1 MAKVSRGPWKVF
13 GSTKYFND
21 LDTLRQMKDRVEF
34 TNYVQSIQDAVLGV
48 VEEELDMVRNLS
60 LSTMGLAAF
69 VLVCGLVCYVGPMT
83 VSRKL
88 MHRLLLA
95 YSVSR
100 WVLRLVFAFLGQ
112 WAIAWLYMNDYI
124 GPDVLGL
131 LHLVTVP
138 TILYCYFTGWGYH
151 FVNKSVV
158 KNGRFVYKKKQW
170 LYGVDDVEV
179 PVEQTAIFTDGMPTS
194 GVTTGTLKWTF
205 IVTGRGA
212 ECIASGIKAG
222 TTPPK
227 GDFFI
232 GYKTTEQ
239 GEKFIKTLTG
249 AFVIK
254 DGHGHTAVF
263 STMHSYT
270 TFRECGDTSLYVSK
284 DLTIWTPYY
293 RTFKKGAKQW
303 TVHSLGNFSRPEW
316 DCTAR
321 DVMCCIDSGF
331 DGATI
336 GVKVR
341 EPISEF
347 TIPKFATVFHIHEN
361 RVHGCSKGAVYQD
374 RDKANETGLF
384 YADYD
389 SSPGTSGGVV
399 EFEGKTLG
407 VHLGSS
413 SEIKGYPNCFAGV
426 HVMSTL
432 MARARG
438 CFDDP
443 VHEMLKQP
451 VVGRLAEF
459 VQSYVYTALGELA
472 EAATGN
478 VFAKAMQK
486 LLSSA
491 TFRKKGAGYIGALL
505 YDIEQKN
512 LDPYYKDRDDFARDG
527 PVYGFQHDR
536 EEAEAAMIEAWAE
549 DRLAQGDDWAGFED
563 TGDGNSAQSSWK
575 NKSKGDKRKEFQN
588 FLQESSEKWE
598 RYPTCVSLATQYATA
613 IFSVAV
619 SNNDLGLT
627 PIEGLNI
634 YSPLPVAPAVEAP
647 PKILEVKGGVIK
659 QVHVESKTTEA
670 VKVKVKKEMLPS
682 VEEEEIQDVKSGIA
696 LDEMDDFPPVKQVS
710 KQKPKEVTED
720 VPPTGK
726 QPCLK
731 EKVECAS
738 VEKVPEVPARVIPP
752 LPKELSARKDL
763 PPLPVLSKYEAAMI
777 EVERRK
783 AERAKVAEG
792 CQLTKKAQV
801 RILNKSFIQL
811 DQGPWKRALCR
822 QYDDE
827 MSKHANKVEFCI
839 GSDAHPSREVIYE
852 HLCEVI
858 PSIAN
863 GRKLSFGITGDSTW
877 KKNLGDVV
885 EMSEMIKAE
894 TGCDVYF
901 QCVSGASFEG
911 DSTVDW
917 KSFQWQA
924 DQLVGY
930 HYDHHLHCGGWN
942 DRKFH
947 PDKVSEFYET
957 IAKCLSPPGLEK
969 SSSSNDVPRCEE
981 QTPKATVQAHSVS
994 IGPVIPKMSGL
1005 SGLCLSLETAMGCM
1019 GKVCDWLDEIIAA
1032 PKYTVP
1038 LKKMFPKRNPESTK
1052 ASCLPKFHSKV
1063 PEENKER
1070 YVGNQ
1075 IETDVSVALMD
1086 NLMQQL
1092 MSEDDTY
1099 ANLTIS
1105 EFFGKLSEIK
1115 KIAQID
1121 HDFES
1126 ELRDILFPKAVVE
1139 NKNQQTIPGTV
1150 GLGMNP
1156 GLNAVNNKTAVVTG
1170 DVLQRFKDFDM
1181 MLFDDDGNP
1190 VLDEKGNPAMKYVP
1204 AQRTAAGM
1212 RKSLTHQLGSKLER
1226 TADYDA
1232 EHVEKFAEGQVEV
1245 PFKDMPLLAYFT
1257 ELVSH
1262 VDGTKPTAYSKTYD
1276 GCEIKQ
1282 KYWGGPFARNNIMRV
1297 LYTICVITLM
1307 TSEFSE
1313 QSTAQQ
1319 KFEMGAI
1326 EPEVAFIKDEMHSF
1340 KKAEVNRWRMIW
1352 NAGAHNEMVVR
1363 FFHDFQN
1370 KGDIAVFAA
1379 GLTHSEG
1386 VENFGS
1392 CPGMGHHD
1400 DGHAHMTAAM
1410 KRMGKDKPESE
1421 PPVVSQA
1428 DASGWD
1434 FGVTQALW
1442 KVDGWIRAKLAENAG
1457 WPPAMCQAILNFA
1470 GCCADHLLCV
1480 GRDVYMI
1487 IRKGIMGSGCAS
1499 TSASNSRMRGCVH
1512 SQSRWADVLRVSLS
1526 LTMGDDIAC
1535 ADSLTDEQKD
1545 RTEALGCRLS
1555 DYKEVQLVNGEY
1567 IVDFTSHNYNV
1578 KAGTAIF
1585 NNVEKLLARILMS
1598 EKPLELEQ
1606 VCGVMFAIRNND
1618 DATKERVRNA
1628 IIVTGAGDHL
1638 TNKHVTGNGMGL
1650 SVKNIL

>member
-1 MAKVSRGPWKVF
+1 M
-13 GSTKYFND
+13 
-21 LDTLRQMKDRVEF
+21 
-34 TNYVQSIQDAVLGV
+34 
-48 VEEELDMVRNLS
+48 
-60 LSTMGLAAF
+60 
-69 VLVCGLVCYVGPMT
+69 
-83 VSRKL
+83 
-88 MHRLLLA
+88 
-95 YSVSR
+95 
-100 WVLRLVFAFLGQ
+100 
-112 WAIAWLYMNDYI
+112 
-124 GPDVLGL
+124 
-131 LHLVTVP
+131 
-138 TILYCYFTGWGYH
+138 
-151 FVNKSVV
+151 
-158 KNGRFVYKKKQW
+158 
-170 LYGVDDVEV
+170 
-179 PVEQTAIFTDGMPTS
+179 EQTAIFTDGMPIS

-205 IVTGRGA
+205 IVTSKGA
-212 ECIASGIKAG
+212 ECIASGVKTG

-254 DGHGHTAVF
+254 DGHGNTAVF

-270 TFRECGDTSLYVSK
+270 TFAECGDTSLYVTR
-284 DLTIWTPYY
+284 DLMIWTPYY

-303 TVHSLGNFSRPEW
+303 TVHSLGKFSRPEW

-347 TIPKFATVFHIHEN
+347 TIPKFATVFHICEN
-361 RVHGCSKGAVYQD
+361 RVLGCSRGAVYQD

-413 SEIKGYPNCFAGV
+413 SEVPGYPNSFAGV

-443 VHEMLKQP
+443 VQTMLMQP
-451 VVGRLAEF
+451 VVGRLAEY
-459 VQSYVYTALGELA
+459 VQSYVYAALGELA

-536 EEAEAAMIEAWAE
+536 EEAENAMMEAWAE
-549 DRLAQGDDWAGFED
+549 DREKQQDDWHGFED
-563 TGDGNSAQSSWK
+563 GGEGQSAQSSWK
-575 NKSKGDKRKEFQN
+575 SKSKGDKRKEFQN
-588 FLQESSEKWE
+588 FLRESSEKWE
-598 RYPTCVSLATQYATA
+598 RYPACVSLATQYATA
-613 IFSVAV
+613 VFSVAV
-619 SNNDLGLT
+619 SNNDLGLK

-634 YSPLPVAPAVEAP
+634 HSPLPAGPVVVAT
-647 PKILEVKGGVIK
+647 PKIVEVKGGVIK
-659 QVHVESKTTEA
+659 QTFVEAKTTGEA
-670 VKVKVKKEMLPS
+670 VKIKKEILPS
-682 VEEEEIQDVKSGIA
+682 VEEEVTQEVESTFA
-696 LDEMDDFPPVKQVS
+696 LDEMDDYPPVKQVS
-710 KQKPKEVTED
+710 EQKPATVVED
-720 VPPTGK
+720 VPPIGK
-726 QPCLK
+726 QPSLEENVDSRSS
-731 EKVECAS
+731 EKA
-738 VEKVPEVPARVIPP
+738 PEAEPAKVIPP
-752 LPKELSARKDL
+752 LPRREVKAREEL
-763 PPLPVLSKYEAAMI
+763 PPLPVLSRYETVML
-777 EVERRK
+777 EVERRR

-792 CQLTKKAQV
+792 CQLTKKAPV

-811 DQGPWKRALCR
+811 DQGPWKSVLSR
-822 QYDDE
+822 QYDAE
-827 MSKHANKVEFCI
+827 MSKYANKVEFLI
-839 GSDAHPSREVIYE
+839 GSEAHPTRDVIFE

-858 PSIAN
+858 PNIAN
-863 GRKLSFGITGDSTW
+863 GRPLSFGITGDSTW

-885 EMSEMIKAE
+885 EMAELIKGE

-901 QCVSGASFEG
+901 QSVSGASFEG
-911 DSTVDW
+911 DATVDW

-924 DQLVGY
+924 EQLVGY

-947 PDKVSEFYET
+947 PDKVSDFYET
-957 IAKCLSPPGLEK
+957 IAKCLSPPGLKKTSFADPE
-969 SSSSNDVPRCEE
+969 CEE
-981 QTPKATVQAHSVS
+981 QPPKATVHAHSVS
-994 IGPVIPKMSGL
+994 IGPVIPKSSGL
-1005 SGLCLSLETAMGCM
+1005 SGLCLKLETAMGCM
-1019 GKVCDWLDEIIAA
+1019 NKVCEWLDEIISA

-1038 LKKMFPKRNPESTK
+1038 LKKIFPKRNPESTK
-1052 ASCLPKFHSKV
+1052 SSCLPKFHSKV

-1086 NLMQQL
+1086 NLMHQL
-1092 MSEDDTY
+1092 MTEDDTY

-1115 KIAQID
+1115 KVAQID

-1126 ELRDILFPKAVVE
+1126 ELRDVLFPNTIVE
-1139 NKNQQTIPGTV
+1139 NKNQQPIPGAV
-1150 GLGMNP
+1150 GLGMNL

-1181 MLFDDDGNP
+1181 MLFDDEGNP

-1226 TADYDA
+1226 TADYDP

-1282 KYWGGPFARNNIMRV
+1282 KYWGGVFARNNIMRV
-1297 LYTICVITLM
+1297 LYSVCVITLM

-1340 KKAEVNRWRMIW
+1340 KKASVNRWRMIW

-1487 IRKGIMGSGCAS
+1487 TRKGIMGSGCAS

-1555 DYKEVQLVNGEY
+1555 DYKEVEMVNGEW
-1567 IVDFTSHNYNV
+1567 IVDFTSHNYSV
-1578 KAGTAIF
+1578 KAGTAVF

-1618 DATKERVRNA
+1618 EATKEKVRNA
-1628 IIVTGAGDHL
+1628 IIITGAGDHL

-1650 SVKNIL
+1650 TVKNML